1 MTIRAGLCTILNG
14 RGWEHYSIFPPIPRK
29 DGSSGCA
36 LPSATRD
43 RCPCSS
49 WNLSS
54 AHTPVSYIAAES
66 VDRPLSLRGY
76 RIGRCVSHYHIPLGR
91 FSMVDIST
99 VGVVSVPKS
108 LRWKHLA
115 ESFPKTYRPV
125 LATSWLSSY
134 RAWKTAAGV
143 CDTHHGIRCSLLL
156 VIVFVG
162 TSLHR

>member
-14 RGWEHYSIFPPIPRK
+14 RGWEHYSIFLLIPRK

-54 AHTPVSYIAAES
+54 GRTPVSYIAAES
-66 VDRPLSLRGY
+66 VDRPLSLREY
-76 RIGRCVSHYHIPLGR
+76 RIGRCVLRYHIPLGR

-99 VGVVSVPKS
+99 AGVVSVPKS
-108 LRWKHLA
+108 RLWKHLA
-115 ESFPKTYRPV
+115 ESFRKTYRPV

-134 RAWKTAAGV
+134 RAWKTTAGV
-143 CDTHHGIRCSLLL
+143 CDTHHVVRRSLLL

-162 TSLHR
+162 TSSRR